1 MRLDLRELINVSVC
15 HHLGYH
21 GVKIQDNALIAAA
34 TLSDRYISDRFL
46 PDKAIDLV
54 DEACALIKTEMNSM
68 PSEMEDVSRRIMQLE
83 IEVTSLKKEKDENKR
98 REKENNEIKNNLY
111 AVTEAEKIV
120 NEVRKENA
128 KKLEEIKNSPAN
140 LDSFN
145 AINECLSK

>member
-1 MRLDLRELINVSVC
+1 MLK
-15 HHLGYH
+15 
-21 GVKIQDNALIAAA
+21 KILA
-34 TLSDRYISDRFL
+34 TLAGIG
-46 PDKAIDLV
+46 A
-54 DEACALIKTEMNSM
+54 ALSALFF
-68 PSEMEDVSRRIMQLE
+68 VLF
-83 IEVTSLKKEKDENKR
+83 KKEKDENKR

>member
-1 MRLDLRELINVSVC
+1 MLK
-15 HHLGYH
+15 
-21 GVKIQDNALIAAA
+21 KILAALAGIGAA
-34 TLSDRYISDRFL
+34 LS
-46 PDKAIDLV
+46 
-54 DEACALIKTEMNSM
+54 ALFF
-68 PSEMEDVSRRIMQLE
+68 VLF
-83 IEVTSLKKEKDENKR
+83 KKEKDENKR
-98 REKENNEIKNNLY
+98 REEENSEIKNNLY

>member
-1 MRLDLRELINVSVC
+1 MLK
-15 HHLGYH
+15 
-21 GVKIQDNALIAAA
+21 KILAVLAGIGAAL
-34 TLSDRYISDRFL
+34 S
-46 PDKAIDLV
+46 
-54 DEACALIKTEMNSM
+54 ALFF
-68 PSEMEDVSRRIMQLE
+68 VLF
-83 IEVTSLKKEKDENKR
+83 KKEKDENKR